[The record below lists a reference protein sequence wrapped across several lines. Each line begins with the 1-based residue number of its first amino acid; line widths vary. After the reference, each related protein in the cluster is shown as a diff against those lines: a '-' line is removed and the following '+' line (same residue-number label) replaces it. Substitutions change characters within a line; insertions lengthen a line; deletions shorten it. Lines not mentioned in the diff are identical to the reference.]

1 MSGKK
6 KGWASAFTG
15 LFIQTDEAGG
25 SGSQGSGDVDIEAL
39 LRETSA
45 MTGDLPDEPQ
55 APRAPSA
62 PPPSPYGAP
71 AAAEPIPSGLVIG
84 QPLAELYQAYGV
96 PKSPKSVEEIVLFLQ
111 GLKNMP
117 HNVQTQALKAMD
129 DADPNWSIADVLH
142 DGRNKIAALSK
153 AKAAV
158 DQQVQ
163 SARDEASSD
172 IASQEAFLSAAQGK
186 IREQIEALHAQIA
199 ELMELQKME
208 ENQVL
213 ERKAAAHGRI
223 TSLEQQALKEHQ
235 RIETEIARITQIVT
249 AFGPLAEEP

>member
-15 LFIQTDEAGG
+15 LFIQTDDNGAGASGG
-25 SGSQGSGDVDIEAL
+25 SGEVDIEAL

-45 MTGDLPDEPQ
+45 MTSDLPDSAPP
-55 APRAPSA
+55 PRASA
-62 PPPSPYGAP
+62 PPSPYGTP
-71 AAAEPIPSGLVIG
+71 AAASAPIPAGLVIG
-84 QPLAELYQAYGV
+84 QPLVELYEAYGV

-153 AKAAV
+153 EGKY
-158 DQQVQ
+158 
-163 SARDEASSD
+163 DEAKTVGSAGSTPTSACED
-172 IASQEAFLSAAQGK
+172 PMVGTGVPRGESGADGLLGSAAGD
-186 IREQIEALHAQIA
+186 RPRDHTAGP
-199 ELMELQKME
+199 
-208 ENQVL
+208 
-213 ERKAAAHGRI
+213 ERPGPDVGFLVPVAGCGR
-223 TSLEQQALKEHQ
+223 
-235 RIETEIARITQIVT
+235 R
-249 AFGPLAEEP
+249 